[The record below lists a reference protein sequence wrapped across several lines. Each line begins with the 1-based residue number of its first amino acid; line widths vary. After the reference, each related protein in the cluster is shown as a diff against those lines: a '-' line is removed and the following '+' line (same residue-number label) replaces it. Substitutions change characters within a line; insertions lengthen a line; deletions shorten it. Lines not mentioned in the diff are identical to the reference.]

1 MLEKIEN
8 SFRELIFCLQT
19 ARLYPNWH
27 PEFKKSIDKAY
38 LSLEAVLKNRETLVI
53 GLIGEELA
61 FEKEIFFEL
70 SKTAKPAIAYLKS
83 RGVEKIEF
91 FRGLKNEEL
100 SHLITILTIPKE
112 ELQHEPQEELFLLGV
127 EHIVVGKIKGSAEAS
142 LAERAMSAPEA
153 LQAVSYLKTYD
164 DSLGKITNS
173 LEKVLNDEAID
184 SLAVKFTVS
193 NVLEGL
199 VGRYQEFLNFATV
212 KRYDTRTFCHMINVC
227 ILSMFFSSRLGFAK
241 EEVLDIGVAALFHD
255 IGKLYISRK
264 ILQKPERLTD
274 DEFTRI
280 KSHVIAGG
288 RILLKYVPHL
298 GVLPVVVSFE
308 HHLKYDLSGYPKLT
322 YPLKPHIASQIV
334 CICDVYDAL
343 SQRRNYKNDYPPK
356 MIYEIMMKEKGTT
369 FNPELVQTF
378 FKFMGVWPVGT
389 LVALND
395 SSVAVIREIN
405 ESDIFSP
412 KVEILAPGPGQ
423 KKGWLD
429 LKIDQGKRIDRYL
442 NPLTDGKAY
451 LAFV

>member
-1 MLEKIEN
+1 MLKKIEN

-38 LSLEAVLKNRETLVI
+38 LSLEDVLKDRENLVI

-70 SKTAKPAIAYLKS
+70 SKTAKPAIAYLKD
-83 RGVEKIEF
+83 RGVERIEF

-100 SHLITILTIPKE
+100 SQLITILTTPKE
-112 ELQHEPQEELFLLGV
+112 ELKHEPQEELFLLGV
-127 EHIVVGKIKGSAEAS
+127 KHIVVGKIKGSTEASPLESAEA
-142 LAERAMSAPEA
+142 LK
-153 LQAVSYLKTYD
+153 AVSYLKAYD
-164 DSLGKITNS
+164 NSLGEITDS

-184 SLAVKFTVS
+184 HLAVKLTVT

-227 ILSMFFSSRLGFAK
+227 ILSMFFSSRLGFTK

-274 DEFTRI
+274 EEFSKI
-280 KSHVIAGG
+280 KSHVITGV
-288 RILLKYVPHL
+288 RILLKYVSHL
-298 GVLPVVVSFE
+298 GILPVVISFE
-308 HHLKYDLSGYPKLT
+308 HHLKYNLSGYPKLT
-322 YPLKPHIASQIV
+322 YPLIPHIASQIV

-369 FNPELVQTF
+369 FNPELLQTF

-389 LVALND
+389 LVVLND
-395 SSVAVIREIN
+395 ASIAVVREIN

-429 LKIDQGKRIDRYL
+429 LKIEQSKSIDRYL
-442 NPLTDGKAY
+442 NPLTDGKPY
-451 LAFV
+451 LTFV

>member
-8 SFRELIFCLQT
+8 CFRELIFCLQT
-19 ARLYPNWH
+19 TRLYPNWH

-38 LSLEAVLKNRETLVI
+38 LSLDVILKDRETLVI

-70 SKTAKPAIAYLKS
+70 SKTARPAIVYLKD

-91 FRGLKNEEL
+91 FRGLKKEEL
-100 SHLITILTIPKE
+100 SQLITILTTPKE
-112 ELQHEPQEELFLLGV
+112 ELQHEPEEELFLRGV
-127 EHIVVGKIKGSAEAS
+127 KHIAVGKIKGAAETSLLAESAEA
-142 LAERAMSAPEA
+142 LKT
-153 LQAVSYLKTYD
+153 VSYLKTYD
-164 DSLGKITNS
+164 DSLGQITDS

-184 SLAVKFTVS
+184 HLAVKFTVS

-227 ILSMFFSSRLGFAK
+227 ILSMFFSSRLGFTK

-274 DEFTRI
+274 EEFTKI
-280 KSHVIAGG
+280 KSHVITGC
-288 RILLKYVPHL
+288 RILLKYVPNL
-298 GVLPVVVSFE
+298 GILPVVISFE
-308 HHLKYDLSGYPKLT
+308 HHLKYNLSGYPKLA
-322 YPLKPHIASQIV
+322 YPFKPHIASQIV

-369 FNPELVQTF
+369 FDPELLATF
-378 FKFMGVWPVGT
+378 FKFIGVWPVGT
-389 LVALND
+389 LVSLSD
-395 SSVAVIREIN
+395 SSVAVVREIN

-429 LKIDQGKRIDRYL
+429 LKIEQSKRIDRYL
-442 NPLTDGKAY
+442 NPLTDGKPY
-451 LAFV
+451 LSFV